1 MLLSSFCASR
11 LSDATRRMS
20 ATELVLRSSV
30 AAATPSQQ
38 QLRRSSS
45 SVAAA
50 APSQHH
56 YNLALKWSSH
66 RRVPPR
72 GAAGRDAAAPRG
84 GTRRHLEEGHE
95 LLLPRSISSVAAA
108 LAPSQQRATA
118 ASRDDERST
127 GAFLLRN
134 CASTITR
141 SVVMDNFTA
150 YFEDG
155 KSWVSLS
162 HSPCGEKRFFRAC
175 GLVTHRIIRVVK
187 RFSLKELFRFNA
199 QKL

>member
-20 ATELVLRSSV
+20 ATELVC
-30 AAATPSQQ
+30 AAPSQQ
-38 QLRRSSS
+38 QLCRGSN

-50 APSQHH
+50 LQPSN
-56 YNLALKWSSH
+56 NLALKWSSH

>member
-20 ATELVLRSSV
+20 ATELVC
-30 AAATPSQQ
+30 AAPSQQ

>member
-1 MLLSSFCASR
+1 MSG
-11 LSDATRRMS
+11 RRGLFYC
-20 ATELVLRSSV
+20 EIVL
-30 AAATPSQQ
+30 
-38 QLRRSSS
+38 
-45 SVAAA
+45 
-50 APSQHH
+50 
-56 YNLALKWSSH
+56 
-66 RRVPPR
+66 
-72 GAAGRDAAAPRG
+72 
-84 GTRRHLEEGHE
+84 
-95 LLLPRSISSVAAA
+95 
-108 LAPSQQRATA
+108 
-118 ASRDDERST
+118 
-127 GAFLLRN
+127 
-134 CASTITR
+134 ITR